1 MRRKLFLI
9 VLTAS
14 LLLSSIISIYVI
26 HNLQGNARVINYTGV
41 VRGATQR
48 LIKQEL
54 SNKPNDKLVKK
65 IDDIIDELQTGH
77 GELGLIRLASDD
89 FQENMTQMKF
99 DWEGLKKEIYLV
111 REGRDNGNLYFYSE
125 AFFELA
131 DDTVHSAELY
141 SEKSVYSAEGTLI
154 ILNLALAILVFF
166 IYKYNTKQEK
176 IRKKLEKEEENNKQR
191 KVQLARLAENMR
203 APLNDISEL
212 LYIVDLETYDLLF
225 INETGMKIFEVDS
238 IYGKKCY
245 KVLQGRDAPC
255 DFVLTVI

>member
-1 MRRKLFLI
+1 M
-9 VLTAS
+9 
-14 LLLSSIISIYVI
+14 
-26 HNLQGNARVINYTGV
+26 
-41 VRGATQR
+41 
-48 LIKQEL
+48 
-54 SNKPNDKLVKK
+54 
-65 IDDIIDELQTGH
+65 
-77 GELGLIRLASDD
+77 IRLASDD

-212 LYIVDLETYDLLF
+212 LYIVDLETYDLF

-238 IYGKKCY
+238 IYGKNVIKSY
-245 KVLQGRDAPC
+245 KEEMRL
-255 DFVLTVI
+255 VILY

>member
-1 MRRKLFLI
+1 M
-9 VLTAS
+9 
-14 LLLSSIISIYVI
+14 
-26 HNLQGNARVINYTGV
+26 
-41 VRGATQR
+41 
-48 LIKQEL
+48 
-54 SNKPNDKLVKK
+54 
-65 IDDIIDELQTGH
+65 
-77 GELGLIRLASDD
+77 
-89 FQENMTQMKF
+89 
-99 DWEGLKKEIYLV
+99 V

-238 IYGKKCY
+238 IYGKNVIKSY
-245 KVLQGRDAPC
+245 KEEMRL
-255 DFVLTVI
+255 VILY

>member
-9 VLTAS
+9 VLTTS

-65 IDDIIDELQTGH
+65 NRWYYWWTTNWTWWTWFDSFSFWWFPRKYDSNEIW
-77 GELGLIRLASDD
+77 LG
-89 FQENMTQMKF
+89 
-99 DWEGLKKEIYLV
+99 GVKKEIYLV

-176 IRKKLEKEEENNKQR
+176 YEKIRERGR
-191 KVQLARLAENMR
+191 K
-203 APLNDISEL
+203 
-212 LYIVDLETYDLLF
+212 
-225 INETGMKIFEVDS
+225 
-238 IYGKKCY
+238 
-245 KVLQGRDAPC
+245 
-255 DFVLTVI
+255 

>member
-1 MRRKLFLI
+1 M
-9 VLTAS
+9 
-14 LLLSSIISIYVI
+14 
-26 HNLQGNARVINYTGV
+26 
-41 VRGATQR
+41 
-48 LIKQEL
+48 
-54 SNKPNDKLVKK
+54 
-65 IDDIIDELQTGH
+65 
-77 GELGLIRLASDD
+77 IRLASDD

-141 SEKSVYSAEGTLI
+141 SEKSVYSAEGT
-154 ILNLALAILVFF
+154 LVFF

>member
-1 MRRKLFLI
+1 MGIYIFI
-9 VLTAS
+9 V
-14 LLLSSIISIYVI
+14 
-26 HNLQGNARVINYTGV
+26 
-41 VRGATQR
+41 
-48 LIKQEL
+48 
-54 SNKPNDKLVKK
+54 KP
-65 IDDIIDELQTGH
+65 
-77 GELGLIRLASDD
+77 
-89 FQENMTQMKF
+89 
-99 DWEGLKKEIYLV
+99 
-111 REGRDNGNLYFYSE
+111 
-125 AFFELA
+125 FELA

-141 SEKSVYSAEGTLI
+141 SEKSVYSVEGTLI

-212 LYIVDLETYDLLF
+212 LYIVDLETYDLF

-255 DFVLTVI
+255 DFVLTAI

>member
-1 MRRKLFLI
+1 M
-9 VLTAS
+9 
-14 LLLSSIISIYVI
+14 
-26 HNLQGNARVINYTGV
+26 
-41 VRGATQR
+41 
-48 LIKQEL
+48 
-54 SNKPNDKLVKK
+54 
-65 IDDIIDELQTGH
+65 
-77 GELGLIRLASDD
+77 IRLASDD

-203 APLNDISEL
+203 APLNDISEP

>member
-1 MRRKLFLI
+1 M
-9 VLTAS
+9 
-14 LLLSSIISIYVI
+14 
-26 HNLQGNARVINYTGV
+26 
-41 VRGATQR
+41 
-48 LIKQEL
+48 
-54 SNKPNDKLVKK
+54 
-65 IDDIIDELQTGH
+65 
-77 GELGLIRLASDD
+77 IRLASDD

-141 SEKSVYSAEGTLI
+141 SEKSVYSVEGTLI

-212 LYIVDLETYDLLF
+212 LYIVDLETYDLF

-238 IYGKKCY
+238 IYGKNVIKSY
-245 KVLQGRDAPC
+245 KEEMRL
-255 DFVLTVI
+255 VILY

>member
-9 VLTAS
+9 VLTTS

-65 IDDIIDELQTGH
+65 N
-77 GELGLIRLASDD
+77 RC
-89 FQENMTQMKF
+89 
-99 DWEGLKKEIYLV
+99 
-111 REGRDNGNLYFYSE
+111 FYSE

-131 DDTVHSAELY
+131 DDTVHSTELY

-191 KVQLARLAENMR
+191 KV
-203 APLNDISEL
+203 
-212 LYIVDLETYDLLF
+212 
-225 INETGMKIFEVDS
+225 
-238 IYGKKCY
+238 
-245 KVLQGRDAPC
+245 
-255 DFVLTVI
+255 

>member
-1 MRRKLFLI
+1 M
-9 VLTAS
+9 
-14 LLLSSIISIYVI
+14 
-26 HNLQGNARVINYTGV
+26 
-41 VRGATQR
+41 
-48 LIKQEL
+48 
-54 SNKPNDKLVKK
+54 
-65 IDDIIDELQTGH
+65 
-77 GELGLIRLASDD
+77 
-89 FQENMTQMKF
+89 
-99 DWEGLKKEIYLV
+99 
-111 REGRDNGNLYFYSE
+111 
-125 AFFELA
+125 
-131 DDTVHSAELY
+131 
-141 SEKSVYSAEGTLI
+141 YSAEGTLI

-255 DFVLTVI
+255 NFVLTAI

>member
-1 MRRKLFLI
+1 M
-9 VLTAS
+9 
-14 LLLSSIISIYVI
+14 
-26 HNLQGNARVINYTGV
+26 
-41 VRGATQR
+41 
-48 LIKQEL
+48 
-54 SNKPNDKLVKK
+54 
-65 IDDIIDELQTGH
+65 
-77 GELGLIRLASDD
+77 IRLASDD

-141 SEKSVYSAEGTLI
+141 SEKSVYSVEGTLI

-191 KVQLARLAENMR
+191 KVQ
-203 APLNDISEL
+203 
-212 LYIVDLETYDLLF
+212 TYDLLF

-255 DFVLTVI
+255 NFVLTAI